1 MTFTNLEKYVYSK
14 KCLKKTTSTSPTP
27 PPSKVEGIFT
37 PKSHLTIEEQSL
49 EDGKLQIFFL
59 IAKIISFLIII
70 IKKRRRRRRRRR
82 KFFLQMA
89 YVT

>member
-70 IKKRRRRRRRRR
+70 IKKRRRRRRRR

>member
-1 MTFTNLEKYVYSK
+1 MAFTNLEKYVYSK
-14 KCLKKTTSTSPTP
+14 KCLKKTTSISPTP

-70 IKKRRRRRRRRR
+70 IKKRGRRRR